1 LDGRKSKRLHCLDQD
16 NLTLTLIIA
25 FRQDVPASNYRPHD
39 FCLSFLLR
47 TGCHLPGTDGRSS
60 AKIIVGSESASW
72 TFGHVEDLVL
82 NTKNILRSASFFVHD
97 SETAVSV
104 WKSVS
109 SDFIV
114 VPSVPIP
121 FVFDAYDKDDPE
133 VPLHSA
139 IVHNQPLEE
148 GIELFTCRQHYEGSA
163 VNAKD
168 SGGFTALALAAG
180 RGRRDVVS
188 FL

>member
-1 LDGRKSKRLHCLDQD
+1 M
-16 NLTLTLIIA
+16 IA
-25 FRQDVPASNYRPHD
+25 FRQDVPASNCRPHD

-47 TGCHLPGTDGRSS
+47 SGCHFPGTDGRSG

-72 TFGHVEDLVL
+72 TFGQVDDIVR
-82 NTKNILRSASFFVHD
+82 NPKNIFRSASFFVHD